1 MNQKNI
7 NTIMYSMIVIGLI
20 LVVTGVGLIM
30 FSDIHLKN
38 GIQGIFL
45 ITGLIGAGLF
55 LLLPAKIYLTLQM
68 MKNNDK
74 KVKANK

>member
-1 MNQKNI
+1 
-7 NTIMYSMIVIGLI
+7 MITIGLM
-20 LVVTGVGLIM
+20 LVASGVGLIM
-30 FSDIHLKN
+30 FSDVHLKN
-38 GIQGIFL
+38 GVQGIFL

-74 KVKANK
+74 KAEVNK